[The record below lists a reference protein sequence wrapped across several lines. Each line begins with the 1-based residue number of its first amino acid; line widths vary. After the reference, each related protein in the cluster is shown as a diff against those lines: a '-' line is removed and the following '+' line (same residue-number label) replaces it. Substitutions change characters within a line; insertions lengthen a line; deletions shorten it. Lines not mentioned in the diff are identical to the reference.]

1 MTMSASR
8 VAVVR
13 ATLGGAFARER
24 GRLALAILAIALG
37 ISLGF
42 AIDLVNR
49 TAIAEFTTGMATL
62 AGDAD
67 LEVRGPRNGFDEN
80 VYPAIARAEGVAVAS
95 PIVEITA
102 RVHGRSDSITIFGVD
117 AFRAAAVTPA
127 LIGVAKDSLEL
138 LSPDAIFVSA
148 ATLDDL
154 GANVGDTMTFD
165 VGMSTVALRIT
176 GLTGNNGHQRYAAMD
191 IGAAQDR
198 FGVAGKLMRID
209 IRAAPG
215 IDVTSLQG
223 SIARQLPAGV
233 VVAPPQSAVDA
244 TTRLSRAYRINL
256 NVLAFVALFT
266 GALLVFSTQ
275 SLAVA
280 RRRAQFALMRT
291 LGLTQRQLIRLV
303 VGEGAAIGAAG
314 AILGLPVGYV
324 LAQFAM
330 DMFGGDLGAG
340 FFRGVRP
347 QLHVGVVA
355 ALVFGVLGIVA
366 AMIGSAIPAREAA
379 RDSPA
384 TALKAGDAGLTFNA
398 PHTVW
403 PGALSICSGAVAT
416 LAPPIDGL
424 PIFGYA
430 SIALLLVG
438 TLLLL
443 PRLAKLLLA
452 SSPKS
457 RHVPATLAIE
467 QLRDAPAQATVS
479 LAAIVASVALMVSM
493 AIMVASFRH
502 SLDDWLTR
510 VLPADVY
517 LRAGFTGETIAFSPE
532 DQRRIAALE
541 GVQRATFARSQ
552 SILLDPNLPRVTL
565 IARTVDREQPL
576 PLVSRSVI
584 IKAGDPPPLW
594 VSEAARDLYAFQ
606 PGETVSIPIAGRQQR
621 FTIAG
626 IWRDYVRQQGALLID
641 RDVYVALTGDADA
654 NEAALWLSSG
664 VSPSDIRRAVDRAM
678 PGAERIAVATS
689 SELRQISL
697 RVFDRTFA
705 VTYALEAA
713 ALIIGLAGMASSF
726 GALALSRRRE
736 FGVLRHLGMTRRQIA
751 AMLVTQGA
759 LVSAIG
765 LIVGIALGA
774 LISVILI
781 YVVNPQSFHWT
792 MDLSVPWAGLTL
804 FSIALLSLSTITS
817 VVAAREAMSD
827 DAVRVVKDDW

>member
-1 MTMSASR
+1 MRISASR
-8 VAVVR
+8 VAVLR

-24 GRLALAILAIALG
+24 GRLALATLAIALG

-49 TAIAEFTTGMATL
+49 TAIAEFAAGMATL

-80 VYPAIARAEGVAVAS
+80 VYPAIARIEGVAVAS
-95 PIVEITA
+95 PIVEIAA
-102 RVHGRSDSITIFGVD
+102 RVHGRSDPISIFGVD
-117 AFRAAAVTPA
+117 PFRAAAVTPA
-127 LIGVAKDSLEL
+127 LIGRARDSVEL
-138 LSPDAIFVSA
+138 LSPDVMFVSA
-148 ATLDDL
+148 AALDEL
-154 GANVGDTMTFD
+154 GVNVGDTIAFD
-165 VGMSTVALRIT
+165 VGMSTLGLRIA
-176 GLTGNNGHQRYAAMD
+176 GLTPDNGRQRYATMD

-198 FGVAGKLMRID
+198 FALAGKLTRID
-209 IRAAPG
+209 IRVAPG
-215 IDVTSLQG
+215 VDVTSLRRAIG
-223 SIARQLPAGV
+223 RHLPAGV

-244 TTRLSRAYRINL
+244 TARLSRAYRINL

-266 GALLVFSTQ
+266 GGLLVFSTQ

-291 LGLTQRQLIRLV
+291 LGLTRGTLMRMI
-303 VGEGAAIGAAG
+303 VGEGAAIGAVG
-314 AILGLPVGYV
+314 AAVGLPIGYV
-324 LAQFAM
+324 LAQFAIE
-330 DMFGGDLGAG
+330 MFGGDLGAG
-340 FFRGVRP
+340 FFRGTRP
-347 QLHVGVVA
+347 QLHVGIVA
-355 ALVFGVLGIVA
+355 ALVFGALGIVA
-366 AMIGSAIPAREAA
+366 AMVGSAIPAREAA
-379 RDSPA
+379 RESVA
-384 TALKAGDAGLTFNA
+384 SGLKAGAAGLTFNA
-398 PHTVW
+398 PQTAW
-403 PGALSICSGAVAT
+403 PGALSICAGALAT
-416 LAPPIDGL
+416 LAPSIDGL
-424 PIFGYA
+424 PIFGYIA
-430 SIALLLVG
+430 IALLLIG

-443 PRLAKLLLA
+443 PRLARLLLA
-452 SSPKS
+452 LARPS
-457 RHVPATLAIE
+457 RHAPATLAIE

-502 SLDDWLTR
+502 SLGDWLTR

-517 LRAGFTGETIAFSPE
+517 LRAGFGDGIALSPD
-532 DQRRIAALE
+532 DQRRIASLD

-552 SILLDPNLPRVTL
+552 SIVLDPELPRVTL
-565 IARTVDREQPL
+565 IARTIDREQPL
-576 PLVSRSVI
+576 PLVSRSVA
-584 IKAGDPPPLW
+584 IKTGDPPALW
-594 VSEAARDLYAFQ
+594 VSEAARDLYGFQ
-606 PGETVSIPIAGRQQR
+606 PGQTASIPIAGRQQP

-626 IWRDYVRQQGALLID
+626 VWRDYVRQQGALLID
-641 RDVYVALTGDADA
+641 RDAYVALTGDYDA
-654 NEAALWLSSG
+654 NEAALWLASGISSA
-664 VSPSDIRRAVDRAM
+664 DIRRAVDRAF
-678 PGAERIAVATS
+678 PGAERVTVATS

-713 ALIIGLAGMASSF
+713 AVVIGLAGMASSF

-736 FGVLRHLGMTRRQIA
+736 FGMLRHLGMTRRQVA

-765 LIVGIALGA
+765 LIVGLALGA
-774 LISVILI
+774 LISMILI

-792 MDLSVPWAGLTL
+792 MDLSIPWVGLAV
-804 FSIALLSLSTITS
+804 FSGALLSLATITS